1 MTETETVD
9 TEPVAAA
16 DAADAPAVPDA
27 APASTAIEV
36 FQAPAAHHDV
46 GRQLDGEAL
55 WAGLKDA
62 ALVVVA
68 VFLGVVLIGYKAHQ
82 SSTGGG
88 AGAATGTID
97 VSLTEFAIGGNFN
110 APVGDVTFNITN
122 DGSLN
127 HDLVVTGLAKT
138 AQIAA
143 GGTDTLV
150 LANLTPGTY
159 EIFCDL
165 PGHKAS
171 GMVTTLKVSY
181 S

>member
-1 MTETETVD
+1 MTETETVN
-9 TEPVAAA
+9 TEPATTAEVTE
-16 DAADAPAVPDA
+16 A
-27 APASTAIEV
+27 APASTAVEV
-36 FQAPAAHHDV
+36 FQAPATTHDV

-68 VFLGVVLIGYKAHQ
+68 VFLGVVLVGYKAHQ

-88 AGAATGTID
+88 AGAASGTID
-97 VSLTEFAIGGNFN
+97 VSLTEFAISGNFN

-122 DGSLN
+122 DGALN
-127 HDLVVTGLAKT
+127 HDLVVTGLGKT

-159 EIFCDL
+159 EVFCDL